1 MKLEE
6 IVQGGAFDVV
16 EAVRELARVVVEL
29 EAELKRVAG
38 AEGVEKAPKVQK
50 ASKAH

>member
-1 MKLEE
+1 MVKLEE

-29 EAELKRVAG
+29 TVRVAALEEVVRVG
-38 AEGVEKAPKVQK
+38 APVKAGGRK
-50 ASKAH
+50 